1 MNISVYSR
9 NRLYETF
16 ANWDV
21 PRDFADPM
29 ANYLVY
35 GYDPGSCF
43 HAVLANDFMQAMTS
57 SHPVNTVEAF
67 KALVGWMRSTMP
79 TESYGSYLAV
89 KHWIKLTAEDRRRV
103 LENHNIIYT
112 EKQEV
117 WMILK
122 EEPTEE
128 PILY

>member
-1 MNISVYSR
+1 MDITVYSR

-16 ANWDV
+16 ASWNV
-21 PRDFADPM
+21 PKDFADTM
-29 ANYLVY
+29 SNYLVY

-43 HAVLANDFMQAMTS
+43 RAVLANDFMQAMTS

-67 KALVGWMRSTMP
+67 KALVGWMRDTMP
-79 TESYGSYLAV
+79 IESYGSYLAV
-89 KHWIKLTAEDRRRV
+89 KHWTKLTADDRRRV

-122 EEPTEE
+122 DESTEE